1 MITPQELQTI
11 RKVSKSLAPSYTF
24 GYYDVE
30 DIEQEC
36 FIIAMEALPRYDSNQ
51 GSLENFLYTHISN
64 RLKNFLRKNYYRRT
78 FHCAH
83 CDGKDPNCEHC
94 ERRRWKFATKK
105 HLMEPVDI
113 DHINCDK
120 EANTYITCNILENM
134 ELNEIF
140 SIINLHLEVYLRTDY
155 LKMLD
160 GVHVPK
166 NRRKIIEN
174 RIVEILNEYGYGEK
188 AWAVV

>member
-1 MITPQELQTI
+1 MINEELNII

-36 FIIAMEALPRYDSNQ
+36 FIIALEALPKYNPNQ

-64 RLKNFLRKNYYRRT
+64 RLKNFLRKHYYRRT
-78 FHCAH
+78 FNCSQ
-83 CDGKDPNCEHC
+83 CGGKDPNCEYC
-94 ERRRWKFATKK
+94 EKRRWKFAAKK
-105 HLMEPVDI
+105 HLMEPIDI
-113 DHINCDK
+113 EHVNCDK
-120 EANTYITCNILENM
+120 EANTYVTCNILENM

-140 SIINLHLEVYLRTDY
+140 YIINVHLEVHLRADY

-160 GVHVPK
+160 GVSIPK
-166 NRRKIIEN
+166 NRRKIIED

-188 AWAVV
+188 ARPLV